1 MPEQHH
7 LPEEKLPF
15 QKWKLEKFSEAAVS
29 GTTKIKASDRKSI
42 YGNDS
47 FSKL

>member
-15 QKWKLEKFSEAAVS
+15 QRWKLEKFSEAAVS
-29 GTTKIKASDRKSI
+29 GTTKKGMQQKV
-42 YGNDS
+42 YLW
-47 FSKL
+47 K